1 MFATLLLLNLTPNL
15 NLNLN
20 RFAAAV
26 LPPFFRSSV
35 GGHGMSRFTARYRRM
50 SFVDVCGLP
59 SSEKQIKFA
68 HAEHSDKTKSI
79 KIKIMIMI
87 MKHD

>member
-1 MFATLLLLNLTPNL
+1 
-15 NLNLN
+15 
-20 RFAAAV
+20 
-26 LPPFFRSSV
+26 
-35 GGHGMSRFTARYRRM
+35 M